1 MSTAEFDTSFAFGA
15 LAEAFDATVYVTD
28 SDVTWKE
35 IEALR
40 IAARADVA
48 TVADAHW
55 SRALAYVARLKVP
68 CVRAW
73 AGRWLEFCLGD
84 VPRPVR
90 HFGEAGKACRKV
102 ELALAR
108 LGVVDPAGFE
118 EREAPKV
125 NRSSATRIARR
136 RQNRGG
142 ECNGLKEYNE
152 RMRGPWVG

>member
-1 MSTAEFDTSFAFGA
+1 MSDDLDTSFAYGA
-15 LAEAFDATVYVTD
+15 LADAFDATVFVTD
-28 SDVTWKE
+28 SDVTWLE
-35 IEALR
+35 IERLR
-40 IAARADVA
+40 TAARADVESIA
-48 TVADAHW
+48 SPHW
-55 SRALAYVARLKVP
+55 TRALAYVARLTVP

-73 AGRWLEFCLGD
+73 AGHWLAFCTQPD
-84 VPRPVR
+84 VARPVR

-108 LGVVDPAGFE
+108 LGVVDPEGFE

-125 NRSSATRIARR
+125 NRSSAARVARR